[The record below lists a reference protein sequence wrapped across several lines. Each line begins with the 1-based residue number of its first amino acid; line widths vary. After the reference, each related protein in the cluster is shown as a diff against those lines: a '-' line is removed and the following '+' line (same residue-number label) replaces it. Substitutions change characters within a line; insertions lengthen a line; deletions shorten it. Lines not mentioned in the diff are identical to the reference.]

1 MPVPL
6 IKVFIGP
13 SLSLSPQDP
22 VLFSGTMRYNLD
34 PFDEY
39 SDTELWDRL
48 EQVGHFSQCYFCC
61 IGDVLSLNSPYTTVM
76 PCKKKIVL
84 VLYTEF

>member
-6 IKVFIGP
+6 IKVFFGP
-13 SLSLSPQDP
+13 SQDP

-34 PFDEY
+34 PFDEH
-39 SDTELWDRL
+39 SDTELWDIL

-61 IGDVLSLNSPYTTVM
+61 IDETFWT
-76 PCKKKIVL
+76 
-84 VLYTEF
+84 